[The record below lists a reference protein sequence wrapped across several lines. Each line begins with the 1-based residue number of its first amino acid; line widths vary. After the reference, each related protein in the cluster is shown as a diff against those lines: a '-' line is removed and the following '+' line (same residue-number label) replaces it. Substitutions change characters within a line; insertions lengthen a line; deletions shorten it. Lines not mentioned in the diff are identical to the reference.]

1 MTIAVTG
8 ATGQLGRLVIESLKR
23 KLAAGR
29 IVALA
34 RTPAKAADLG
44 VAVRAADYGDP
55 AGLAAALAGVETLL
69 LISSSEVGARVVQHR
84 NVIAAAKDAGVGRIA
99 YTSILHADASP
110 IGLADE
116 HRATEAD
123 LRASGVPFTL
133 LRNGWYVENYTAAI
147 PGALNGGALI
157 GAAGDARISAA
168 PRADYAEAAAVVL
181 AGDGHA
187 GRTYE
192 LAADQAFTLADL
204 AAEIARQTGRTIPY
218 RNLSEADYAAAL
230 AGFGLPEAA
239 ARAYARYDTDAAAGA
254 LLDERRALSALI
266 GRPTTPLAAS
276 VAAALKAVGVT
287 VG

>member
-1 MTIAVTG
+1 M
-8 ATGQLGRLVIESLKR
+8 
-23 KLAAGR
+23 
-29 IVALA
+29 
-34 RTPAKAADLG
+34 
-44 VAVRAADYGDP
+44 RAADYGDP
-55 AGLAAALAGVETLL
+55 VALAAALACVDILL
-69 LISSSEVGARVVQHR
+69 LISSSEVGARVAHHR
-84 NVIAAAKDAGVGRIA
+84 NVIAAAKAAGVGRIA

-110 IGLADE
+110 IGLADD

-123 LRASGVPFTL
+123 LRASGVAFTL

-147 PGALNGGALI
+147 PGALAGGALI

-187 GRTYE
+187 ERTYE

-204 AAEIARQTGRTIPY
+204 AAEIARQVGRAIPY

-230 AGFGLPEAA
+230 AGFGLPDPA

-254 LLDERRALSALI
+254 LLDEGRALSALI

-276 VAAALKAVGVT
+276 VAAALNGVGVT